1 MSTRVAERVKSTS
14 TIGDFLANY
23 GGGNTQRFDS
33 MLTKCAKVIR
43 SSLFSLTLSPDP
55 QEVTRLEIPQSLK
68 SVKVNISRNSPK

>member
-1 MSTRVAERVKSTS
+1 MSTRVAEPVKSTS

-23 GGGNTQRFDS
+23 GGGNTQRIDS

-55 QEVTRLEIPQSLK
+55 QEVTRHEIPQSLK
-68 SVKVNISRNSPK
+68 SVKVNIIRNSPQ